1 MIFLTIILGVLFA
14 EIAGYWIHVLL
25 HSQKIEFLSRSH
37 MIHHLKAYG
46 PQMPQRPGGS
56 YIGSTDGRAE
66 VLGFGMEWILPIV
79 CILAI
84 TWALGWALGFPVA
97 TIGAFSGAALF
108 WGYFLFGYMHTSMH
122 LKGFWMEK
130 VPGIRRWYLNIRR
143 LHDIHHLH
151 VSDAGKMDV
160 NYGICF
166 FGFDRVFGSFQPRF
180 QAFNK
185 RGLVLALEKYRFI
198 ND

>member
-14 EIAGYWIHVLL
+14 EVAGYWIHVLL

-122 LKGFWMEK
+122 LKGFWMERAP
-130 VPGIRRWYLNIRR
+130 VIRHWYLQIRK

-151 VSDAGKMDV
+151 VSDGGKMDV

-166 FGFDRVFGSFQPRF
+166 FGFDRIFGSFQSRF